1 MTLPTALAAV
11 VDLQRAHRD
20 LLRVVDSLSPKDW
33 SRGVPYGEW
42 TIKDLVAHCIG
53 DMSPSGPGLIVA
65 GVLTPAFIEETVG
78 AVWDAR
84 ALNEDMV
91 ASRRRFTPEDL
102 RQLLFEAHDARIEA
116 TLRIDES
123 HEEVLAFPVP
133 MGPNYNLLVEDWLWY
148 GYHDRAHAADI
159 RRALETNWT
168 PQSFTFIPE
177 IEAKMGALVRS
188 HEGLL
193 RAIYTVADDAWN
205 EPSESNP
212 EWTYHDILA
221 HVASNERRRRS
232 RLLSAVLN
240 GENVAE
246 LEGINDID
254 GWNAERVRERIN
266 WSTAKL
272 VDELVEGWHE
282 ILVTLSQ
289 FQGEHLE
296 RNVTLGGGRSMSTGE
311 FLNRMSEHTSTH
323 AAQLVPASRARQGRT

>member
-20 LLRVVDSLSPKDW
+20 LLRVVDALSPEDW

-65 GVLTPAFIEETVG
+65 GVLTPAFIEETAA

-84 ALNEDMV
+84 ALNEEMV

-116 TLRIDES
+116 TLRIDET
-123 HEEVLAFPVP
+123 HAEVLAFTVP
-133 MGPNYNLLVEDWLWY
+133 MGPNYDLRVEDWLWY

-159 RRALETNWT
+159 RRALEADWT
-168 PQSFTFIPE
+168 PQSLTFAPE
-177 IEAKMGALVRS
+177 IDAKMGALVRA

-193 RAIYTVADDAWN
+193 RAIYSVADDAWK
-205 EPSESNP
+205 EPCESNA

-221 HVASNERRRRS
+221 HVASNERRRRA
-232 RLLSAVLN
+232 RLLAAVLK
-240 GENVAE
+240 GENVEE
-246 LEGINDID
+246 LEAIKDID
-254 GWNAERVRERIN
+254 GWNATNVDGRKD
-266 WSTAKL
+266 WTTAQL
-272 VDELVEGWHE
+272 IDELVEGWHQ
-282 ILVTLSQ
+282 IRLTLSE
-289 FQGEHLE
+289 FRSEHLD
-296 RNVTLGGGRSMSTGE
+296 RQITLGGGRFMRTGD
-311 FLNRMSEHTSTH
+311 FLDRMSEHTSTH
-323 AAQLVPASRARQGRT
+323 AAQLVPASRARRL

>member
-1 MTLPTALAAV
+1 
-11 VDLQRAHRD
+11 
-20 LLRVVDSLSPKDW
+20 
-33 SRGVPYGEW
+33 
-42 TIKDLVAHCIG
+42 
-53 DMSPSGPGLIVA
+53 MSPSGPGLIVA
-65 GVLTPAFIEETVG
+65 GVLTPAFIEETAA

-84 ALNEDMV
+84 ALNEEML

-116 TLRIDES
+116 TLRLEET
-123 HEEVLAFPVP
+123 HQEVLAFAVL
-133 MGPNYNLLVEDWLWY
+133 MGPNYTLRVEDWLWY

-159 RRALETNWT
+159 RRALETDWT
-168 PQSFTFIPE
+168 PQSLTFVPE
-177 IEAKMGALVRS
+177 IEAKMGALIRS

-193 RAIYTVADDAWN
+193 RAIYSVADDAWN

-221 HVASNERRRRS
+221 HVASNERRRRT

-254 GWNAERVRERIN
+254 GWNAERVSERTD
-266 WSTAKL
+266 WAMAQL

-282 ILVTLSQ
+282 ILVTLSE
-289 FQGEHLE
+289 FRAEHLG
-296 RNVTLGGGRSMSTGE
+296 RDITLGGNRSMSSDE
-311 FLNRMSEHTSTH
+311 FLDRMSEHTSTH
-323 AAQLVPASRARQGRT
+323 AAQLVPASRARRL